1 MQSLAGRVAVVTG
14 AAGNLGRAVAQA
26 FAAHGASVALVGRDE
41 AALAAAQSELPAGS
55 TSAIFAAD
63 LLKPDAV
70 AELAGRIVDRF
81 GRVDIL
87 ANIAGGFVMGPPLH
101 ETSDHDW
108 DFMLDLNARSVFHS
122 CRAFVPALIERGGGR
137 IINVSARAALE
148 GKAHMIPYCASKAAV
163 ITLTEG
169 LAAELKD
176 AGVNVNCVLPGTLDT
191 PQNRAA
197 MPDQD
202 FSRWV
207 PPAALADV
215 ILFLASDA
223 SRCVTGAAI
232 PVYGRS

>member
-41 AALAAAQSELPAGS
+41 TALAAAQSELPAGS

-70 AELAGRIVDRF
+70 AELAGRIVDHF

-108 DFMLDLNARSVFHS
+108 DFMLDINARSVFHS
-122 CRAFVPALIERGGGR
+122 CRALIPALIQQPGGR
-137 IINVSARAALE
+137 IINVSARAATE

-163 ITLTEG
+163 VTLTEG